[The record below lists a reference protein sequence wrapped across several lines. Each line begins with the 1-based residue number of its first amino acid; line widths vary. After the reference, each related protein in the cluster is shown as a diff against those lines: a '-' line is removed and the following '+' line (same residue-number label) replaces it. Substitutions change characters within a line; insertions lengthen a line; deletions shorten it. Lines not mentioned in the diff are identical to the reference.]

1 MTTLAIALALAIT
14 AVMHHDLPP
23 VDERPYSAGEVLGDQ
38 ELDSFETSP
47 Y

>member
-1 MTTLAIALALAIT
+1 
-14 AVMHHDLPP
+14 MHHDLPP
-23 VDERPYSAGEVLGDQ
+23 VDERPYSAGEVLGDEE